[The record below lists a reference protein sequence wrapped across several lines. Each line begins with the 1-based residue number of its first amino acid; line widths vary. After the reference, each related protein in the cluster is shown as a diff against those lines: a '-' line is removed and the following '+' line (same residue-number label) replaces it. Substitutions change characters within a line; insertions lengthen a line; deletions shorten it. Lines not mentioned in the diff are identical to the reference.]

1 MPVVLG
7 RTLVWSSLVVLGVA
21 VSAAAC
27 DGGSE
32 STTGGGKG
40 ASGGSGGGGAS
51 GGEGGGGSGAGA
63 GPPTLEIVPGA
74 PAPPADAPETQH
86 STVEGYASA
95 VGANASLVAIGT
107 TTGVYEATP
116 QGLTKLS
123 VVGDEPDL
131 PMETGAVRAIAP
143 YAEGLL
149 IAADNALFFT
159 SGGVVQLS
167 MGSEALHPLGISAIT
182 VRVADED
189 EDGDDDIHLT
199 LLGAEG
205 VYELSGTALTE
216 WTITGE
222 TGAPTAAF
230 SQKDRLYVAYGDRA
244 YEVDK
249 PNETAY
255 PLVFD
260 IGSVSAIACDSLA
273 CDEGSLLY
281 LATDRGLVE
290 RGSDGGYSL
299 FTLAAEGDP
308 PVPAEA
314 FAFDA
319 PRQRL
324 YAVAGDWVL
333 RVRAGEIPEAVAILE
348 KGAFPRR
355 VAFDKQ
361 GDMWALDGT
370 GVTSFALGTPLSF
383 ATDIQP
389 IMGEYCAVCHAEA
402 KKGAPKIDFESYGP
416 MVEHAAKVIER
427 IADGS
432 MPPPGY
438 QKMPKEKF
446 QLLQDWAVGKAP

>member
-1 MPVVLG
+1 MLG
-7 RTLVWSSLVVLGVA
+7 RKLVWFPLVVLGVA
-21 VSAAAC
+21 LSAAAC

-32 STTGGGKG
+32 STTGGTG
-40 ASGGSGGGGAS
+40 ASGGSGGSGAAGGA
-51 GGEGGGGSGAGA
+51 GGGGGAAA

-74 PAPPADAPETQH
+74 PAPPARSPETKQF
-86 STVEGYASA
+86 TVEGYASA
-95 VGANASLVAIGT
+95 VGANGSLVAIGT
-107 TTGVYEATP
+107 TTSVYAATP

-131 PMETGAVRAIAP
+131 PLSTGAVRAIAP

-149 IAADNALFFT
+149 VAADSALFFT

-167 MGSEALHPLGISAIT
+167 KGSDELHPLGISAIT

-189 EDGDDDIHLT
+189 EDGDDEIHLT
-199 LLGAEG
+199 LIGSEG
-205 VYELSGTALTE
+205 VYELAGADLTE
-216 WTITGE
+216 WTVAGE
-222 TGAPTAAF
+222 SGAPTAAF
-230 SQKDRLYVAYGDRA
+230 AQRDRLYLAYGDRV

-249 PNETAY
+249 PNKTAY

-260 IGSVSAIACDSLA
+260 VGAVSAIACDSLA

-281 LATDRGLVE
+281 FATDEGLVE
-290 RGSDGGYSL
+290 RGSDGGYTL
-299 FTLAAEGDP
+299 FPLAAEGQP

-333 RVRAGEIPEAVAILE
+333 RVRAGEIPEAAATLPA
-348 KGAFPRR
+348 GDFPRK
-355 VAFDKQ
+355 VAFDKL
-361 GDMWALDGT
+361 GDMWALDGPD
-370 GVTSFALGTPLSF
+370 VTSFALGTPLSF
-383 ATDIQP
+383 ATDIRP
-389 IMGEYCAVCHAEA
+389 VMAEYCAVCHKEA
-402 KKGAPKIDFESYGP
+402 KKGAPKIDFESYGD
-416 MVEHAAKVIER
+416 MVQYTEVAITR

-446 QLLQDWAVGKAP
+446 QLLQDWAVDKAP